1 MLLAKAPPSRNDF
14 ISAKLLSRGCHGNKL
29 YSNDMARDI
38 LYLVSSSFAA
48 CWEHVRT
55 KWHCI
60 TFFCSQ
66 QTGSHPLFFWQAWA
80 NAWDSEQH
88 WALFCTTGF
97 SLLPPEAA
105 FHRGLLAGARAYQAH
120 TWTSHRCPSP
130 PCKHSLLF
138 TFCLRMML
146 EQISDRTLDTELLHP
161 LFSLLKS
168 TKEVQLLHSSVQ
180 RKVLWVISWEV
191 KSWLPNR
198 SWPLGKS

>member
-120 TWTSHRCPSP
+120 AYLDIPQVSITSLQTQPTIHFLSANDAGAN
-130 PCKHSLLF
+130 
-138 TFCLRMML
+138 LR
-146 EQISDRTLDTELLHP
+146 QDSGY
-161 LFSLLKS
+161 
-168 TKEVQLLHSSVQ
+168 
-180 RKVLWVISWEV
+180 WVITSTFFTI
-191 KSWLPNR
+191 KKHKR
-198 SWPLGKS
+198 SAAFTQQCAKESTLSDLLRGEALIAQ

>member
-105 FHRGLLAGARAYQAH
+105 FHRGLLAGARAYQTHACLDIPQVSI
-120 TWTSHRCPSP
+120 TSLQTQPTIHFLSVNDAGAN
-130 PCKHSLLF
+130 
-138 TFCLRMML
+138 LR
-146 EQISDRTLDTELLHP
+146 QDSGY
-161 LFSLLKS
+161 
-168 TKEVQLLHSSVQ
+168 
-180 RKVLWVISWEV
+180 WVITSTFFTIKKHKRSAAFTQQCAKESTLSDLLRGEV
-191 KSWLPNR
+191 LIAQ
-198 SWPLGKS
+198 